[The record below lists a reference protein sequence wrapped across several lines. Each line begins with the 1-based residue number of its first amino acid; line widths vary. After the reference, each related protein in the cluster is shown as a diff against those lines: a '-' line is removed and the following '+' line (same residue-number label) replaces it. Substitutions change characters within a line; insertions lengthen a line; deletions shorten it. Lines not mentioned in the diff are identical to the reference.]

1 MQIDRRLFTHF
12 DWTLLGI
19 ILAIASIGILN
30 LYSATAKI
38 EMAGTPFYV
47 KQIFWVLIGLTL
59 MVVLAFV
66 EYRFYSDFAYLVY
79 AIASVL
85 LLLVLVYGIITSGA
99 QRWVRIGS
107 LSFQPSE
114 FVKIAFIFAL
124 AKFFH
129 RPPDREGYSLKQLP
143 FPFLLLLLPMALIL
157 KQPDLGTAIIL
168 LLVFFS
174 TLIFVKIRWS
184 SLLAIGLAGAAAV
197 PLLWNFL
204 KEYQK
209 RRIVTFFNPDL
220 DPLGAGYHLIQ
231 SKIAVGSGGII
242 GKGFMKGTQSR
253 LGFLPEQQ
261 TDFIFSALGEEWG
274 LIGSLLVIG
283 LYVALI
289 LWGLRIAVH
298 ARDRFSAILAFGVV
312 AMLFWHVFIN
322 IGMVVGLLPV
332 VGLTLPLMSY
342 GGSSLVAV
350 YAAMGLLANVALRRF
365 VNCSNWRSSDRQTW

>member
-1 MQIDRRLFTHF
+1 MQIDRRLFIHF
-12 DWTLLGI
+12 DWVLLGI
-19 ILAIASIGILN
+19 VLVIASIGILN

-38 EMAGTPFYV
+38 EMAGIPYYL
-47 KQIFWVLIGLTL
+47 KQFFWLLIGLAM
-59 MVVLAFV
+59 MVTIVFV
-66 EYRFYSDFAYLVY
+66 EYRFYSDFAYIVY
-79 AIASVL
+79 SVALFL
-85 LLLVLVYGIITSGA
+85 LIVVLVYGIITSGA
-99 QRWVRIGS
+99 QRWVRIGP

-114 FVKIAFIFAL
+114 FVKISFILAL

-129 RPPDREGYSLKQLP
+129 RPPDRKGYSLKQLP
-143 FPFLLLLLPMALIL
+143 LPFLLLLVPMALIL

-174 TLIFVKIRWS
+174 ILIFVKIRWS
-184 SLLAIGLAGAAAV
+184 SLLTVGLTGAAAV
-197 PLLWNFL
+197 PLLWSLL

-209 RRIVTFFNPDL
+209 RRIITFFNPDL

-242 GKGFMKGTQSR
+242 GKGFLKGTQSK

-283 LYVALI
+283 LYLAFI
-289 LWGLRIAVH
+289 LWGLRIAVQ
-298 ARDRFSAILAFGVV
+298 AKDRFSAILAFGVV

-322 IGMVVGLLPV
+322 VGMVLGMMPV
-332 VGLTLPLMSY
+332 VGIPLPLLSY
-342 GGSSLVAV
+342 GGSFIVSTLIGV
-350 YAAMGLLANVALRRF
+350 GLLLNVSMRRYLF
-365 VNCSNWRSSDRQTW
+365 